1 METFG
6 ENLRKCRKEA
16 GLTQRQLADRIGTT
30 PNLVSLYERN
40 KLNPKIKTV
49 KRFADALSVEMDAL
63 ERIRLGG
70 RSMDGFCEV
79 KVYNCPKD
87 TEQYIVARLSN
98 GELWFWGGYEDE
110 SEAIEVADEFEN
122 GLVVMR
128 NV

>member
-49 KRFADALSVEMDAL
+49 KRFANALSVEMDAL

-98 GELWFWGGYEDE
+98 GELWFWGSYEDE